1 MSTERNVELV
11 RRYFRECVEPAS
23 GPAVDLAL
31 ETVDD
36 VLSADFVMYYNN
48 EIESEARRGRERHK
62 EFLVEH
68 ARVFP
73 DDRWTVEAILADE
86 EMVACRWRIEASH
99 AATGNR
105 VDVRAADFYV
115 VRDGQLA
122 ELRRFLD
129 FKSLHEQMRRR
140 PTVRQ

>member
-1 MSTERNVELV
+1 MSTERNVELLW
-11 RRYFRECVEPAS
+11 RYFRECVAPAG
-23 GPAVDLAL
+23 GPDVERAL
-31 ETVDD
+31 ETVDEL
-36 VLSADFVMYYNN
+36 LSVDFVMYYNS
-48 EIESEARRGRERHK
+48 ETESEARRGRERHK
-62 EFLVEH
+62 VFLVEH

-86 EMVACRWRIEASH
+86 TLVACRWRIEARH
-99 AATGNR
+99 AATGNGI
-105 VDVRAADFYV
+105 DVRAADFWTI
-115 VRDGQLA
+115 RGGRLA